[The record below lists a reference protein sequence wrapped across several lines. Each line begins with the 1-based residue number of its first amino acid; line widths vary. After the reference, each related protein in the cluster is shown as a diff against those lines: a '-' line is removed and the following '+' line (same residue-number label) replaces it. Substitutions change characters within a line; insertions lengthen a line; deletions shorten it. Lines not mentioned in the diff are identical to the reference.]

1 MSNIG
6 RHSVLKFKQR
16 WQSQLWLLVLLLALL
31 PAMLLFILTKGI
43 VVSLLLFMVLAT
55 VGSLL
60 YKPLTL
66 GISKVLAYIDA
77 RIHHSEYSAGL
88 VFQPTEELSS
98 LGQIQ
103 RYRTEQKL
111 ANELKALKTPIDFK
125 HFGFLLFGVLVG
137 TLILGVLLNTN
148 DSLFDEE
155 AIQPENEMVIR
166 AVDSAEAKIIPPK
179 IIKQAVTVRYPG
191 YTGIAARTSEKM
203 DIKALEGSQ
212 ITWILTFDQPV
223 DSVFMESQS
232 AQYAMKTNAK
242 TYQRT
247 QQLTTS
253 GFYSFRFVDTLG
265 NAYVSDLHSIETLVD
280 APPQVDILNLDQFT
294 SFEPGDEKNIAFD
307 TQIIDDYGI
316 GAAYIV
322 ATVSR
327 GSGESVKFR
336 EEQIAFNST
345 IAKGSKQQSLSQQL
359 NLDQLK
365 MEPGDELYFYVHA
378 QDLKTPKPNVARSE
392 TYFAVIKDTTAYEYV
407 EAGGMGVDLLPDY
420 FRSQRQLIIDTEKLL
435 KNKPNLSAKEFNST
449 SNELAFDQKSLRL
462 KYGEFMGDEAEG
474 GLAAQTED
482 PGILSD
488 EDADPLAEYSHRHDS
503 SNDHNLVEEE
513 HEHEHEHEGE
523 ETEEED
529 PLEKYVHN
537 HSDPEES
544 TLFAKSLKQKLREAL
559 NIMWDAEL
567 HLRMFEPEK
576 SLPYQNE
583 ALKLIQE
590 IKNSSRIYVHR
601 IGFDP
606 PPIKEDKRLT
616 GELKEVS
623 SVTKQEDLEQG
634 ARIEAIQKAISRIE
648 GLIAFQV
655 KLTPED
661 QQLFED
667 AGNELAALAIE
678 HPGNYLETLQ
688 QLNWIS
694 QNLDTDIKTLKELQN
709 GLLKALPAEEAKPNT
724 QNAKFSKL
732 DAVLVKNL
740 DADE

>member
-1 MSNIG
+1 MSNTG
-6 RHSVLKFKQR
+6 KHSVLKFKQR
-16 WQSQLWLLVLLLALL
+16 WQTQLWLLVLLLALL
-31 PAMLLFILTKGI
+31 PAVLLFILTKGI
-43 VVSLLLFMVLAT
+43 VVSLLLFVILAT
-55 VGSLL
+55 LGFLL
-60 YKPLTL
+60 YKPLAL
-66 GISKVLAYIDA
+66 GIEKVIAYIDA
-77 RIHHSEYSAGL
+77 RMQHSEYSAGL
-88 VFQPTEELSS
+88 AFQPAEELSS

-111 ANELKALKTPIDFK
+111 ANELKALKPPIDFK
-125 HFGFLLFGVLVG
+125 RFSLLLFGVLIATV
-137 TLILGVLLNTN
+137 ILSFVLNAN
-148 DSLFDEE
+148 DSLFEEE
-155 AIQPENEMVIR
+155 AIQPENEILIR

-179 IIKQAVTVRYPG
+179 IIQQSVTVRYPA

-212 ITWILTFDQPV
+212 ITWALTFDQSV

-232 AQYAMKTNAK
+232 AEYAMNRNGE

-247 QQLTTS
+247 QQLNTS

-294 SFEPGDEKNIAFD
+294 SFESGDEKRINFD

-336 EEQIAFNST
+336 EEQIAFNSA

-359 NLDQLK
+359 DLDQLK

-392 TYFAVIKDTTAYEYV
+392 TYFAVIKDTTEYEYV

-420 FRSQRQLIIDTEKLL
+420 FRSQRQLIIDTKKLL
-435 KNKPNLSAKEFNST
+435 KNKPNLSTKEFNST

-482 PGILSD
+482 PGMLSE

-503 SNDHNLVEEE
+503 SNEHNLVDE
-513 HEHEHEHEGE
+513 EHEHEGE

-623 SVTKQEDLEQG
+623 STTKQEDMEQE
-634 ARIEAIQKAISRIE
+634 ARFEAIQKSISRLE
-648 GLIAFQV
+648 ALIVLKA
-655 KLTPED
+655 KPTLED
-661 QQLFED
+661 KELFKE
-667 AGNELAALAIE
+667 AGNQLASLAIE
-678 HPGNYLETLQ
+678 QPGNYLEILQ

-694 QNLDTDIKTLKELQN
+694 QNLDTDVEILKALQN

-724 QNAKFSKL
+724 QNAKYSKL

-740 DADE
+740 DADA

>member
-1 MSNIG
+1 MNNTG
-6 RHSVLKFKQR
+6 KHSVLKFKQR
-16 WQSQLWLLVLLLALL
+16 WQTQLWLLVLLLALL
-31 PAMLLFILTKGI
+31 PAVLLFILTKGI
-43 VVSLLLFMVLAT
+43 VVSIVLFMVL
-55 VGSLL
+55 VLIGFLL
-60 YKPLTL
+60 YKPLAL

-77 RIHHSEYSAGL
+77 RIQYSEYSAGL
-88 VFQPTEELSS
+88 VFQPAEELSS

-111 ANELKALKTPIDFK
+111 ANELKALKPPIDFK
-125 HFGFLLFGVLVG
+125 RFGLLLFGVLAA
-137 TLILGVLLNTN
+137 TLIFSFVLNAN
-148 DSLFDEE
+148 DSLFEEE
-155 AIQPENEMVIR
+155 AIQPENEMLIR
-166 AVDSAEAKIIPPK
+166 AVDSADAKIIPPK
-179 IIKQAVTVRYPG
+179 IIKQAVTVRYPA

-212 ITWILTFDQPV
+212 ITWTLTFDQSV

-232 AQYAMKTNAK
+232 AQYAMKPNGEI
-242 TYQRT
+242 YQRT

-253 GFYSFRFVDTLG
+253 GFYSFHFVDSLG

-280 APPQVDILNLDQFT
+280 APPQVDILNLDQFS
-294 SFEPGDEKNIAFD
+294 SFEPGDEKRIKFD

-316 GAAYIV
+316 GTAYIV

-336 EEQIAFNST
+336 EEQIPFNT
-345 IAKGSKQQSLSQQL
+345 AIAKGSKQQSLSQQL

-378 QDLKTPKPNVARSE
+378 QDFKTPKPNVARSE
-392 TYFAVIKDTTAYEYV
+392 TYFAVIKDTTEYEYV

-420 FRSQRQLIIDTEKLL
+420 FRSQRQLIIDTKKLL

-482 PGILSD
+482 PGVLS
-488 EDADPLAEYSHRHDS
+488 EEEGDPLAEYSHRHDS
-503 SNDHNLVEEE
+503 SNEHNLVDE
-513 HEHEHEHEGE
+513 EHEHEGE

-623 SVTKQEDLEQG
+623 STTKQEDMEQA
-634 ARIEAIQKAISRIE
+634 ARFEAIQKTISRLEALI
-648 GLIAFQV
+648 GLQA
-655 KLTPED
+655 KPTPED
-661 QQLFED
+661 QELFKE
-667 AGNELAALAIE
+667 AGNQLASLAIE
-678 HPGNYLETLQ
+678 QPGNYLETLQ

-694 QNLDTDIKTLKELQN
+694 QNLDTDVETLKELQN
-709 GLLKALPAEEAKPNT
+709 GLLKALPAEEVKPNT
-724 QNAKFSKL
+724 QNAKYSKL

>member
-1 MSNIG
+1 MSNTG
-6 RHSVLKFKQR
+6 KHSVLKFKQR
-16 WQSQLWLLVLLLALL
+16 WQTQLWLLVLLLALL
-31 PAMLLFILTKGI
+31 PAVLLFILTKGI
-43 VVSLLLFMVLAT
+43 VVSIVLFMVL
-55 VGSLL
+55 VLIGFLL
-60 YKPLTL
+60 YKPLAL

-77 RIHHSEYSAGL
+77 RIQYSEYSAGL
-88 VFQPTEELSS
+88 VFQPAEELSS

-111 ANELKALKTPIDFK
+111 TNELKALKPPIDFK
-125 HFGFLLFGVLVG
+125 RFGLLLFGVLVA
-137 TLILGVLLNTN
+137 TLILSFVLNTN
-148 DSLFDEE
+148 DSLFEEE
-155 AIQPENEMVIR
+155 AIQPENEMLIR
-166 AVDSAEAKIIPPK
+166 AVDSAEAKRIPPK

-336 EEQIAFNST
+336 EEQIPFNSA
-345 IAKGSKQQSLSQQL
+345 IAKGSKQHSLSQKL

-378 QDLKTPKPNVARSE
+378 QDLKIPKPNVARSE
-392 TYFAVIKDTTAYEYV
+392 TYFAVIKDTTEYEYV

-420 FRSQRQLIIDTEKLL
+420 FRSQRQLIIDTKKLL
-435 KNKPNLSAKEFNST
+435 KDKPNLSAKEFNST

-482 PGILSD
+482 PGVLS
-488 EDADPLAEYSHRHDS
+488 EEEGDPLAEYSHRHDS
-503 SNDHNLVEEE
+503 SNEHNLVDE
-513 HEHEHEHEGE
+513 EHEHEGE

-544 TLFAKSLKQKLREAL
+544 TLFAKSLKQKLRAAL

-576 SLPYQNE
+576 SLLYQNE
-583 ALKLIQE
+583 ALELIQE

-616 GELKEVS
+616 GELKEVAS
-623 SVTKQEDLEQG
+623 TTKQEDMEQA
-634 ARIEAIQKAISRIE
+634 ARFEAIQKAISRIE
-648 GLIAFQV
+648 ELIALQV

-661 QQLFED
+661 QQLFKE
-667 AGNELAALAIE
+667 AGNQLASLAIE
-678 HPGNYLETLQ
+678 QPGNYLESLQ

-694 QNLDTDIKTLKELQN
+694 QNLDTDIKTFKELQN
-709 GLLKALPAEEAKPNT
+709 GLLKALPAEEVKPIT

>member
-1 MSNIG
+1 MSNTG
-6 RHSVLKFKQR
+6 KHSVLKFKQR
-16 WQSQLWLLVLLLALL
+16 WQTQLWLLVLLLALL
-31 PAMLLFILTKGI
+31 PTMLLFILTKGI

-55 VGSLL
+55 VGFLL
-60 YKPLTL
+60 YKPLAL

-77 RIHHSEYSAGL
+77 RIQHSEYSAGL
-88 VFQPTEELSS
+88 VFQPVEELSS

-111 ANELKALKTPIDFK
+111 SNELKALKTPIDFK
-125 HFGFLLFGVLVG
+125 RFGLLLFGVLVA
-137 TLILGVLLNTN
+137 TVILSVILNTN
-148 DSLFDEE
+148 DSLFEDNT
-155 AIQPENEMVIR
+155 IRPENEMVIR
-166 AVDSAEAKIIPPK
+166 TVDSAEAKIIPPK
-179 IIKQAVTVRYPG
+179 IIKQAVTVRYPA

-203 DIKALEGSQ
+203 DVKALEGSQ
-212 ITWILTFDQPV
+212 ITWTLTFDQSV

-232 AQYAMKTNAK
+232 EQYAMKTNGK
-242 TYQRT
+242 TYERT
-247 QQLTTS
+247 QQLITS

-280 APPQVDILNLDQFT
+280 APPQVNLLNLDQFT
-294 SFEPGDEKNIAFD
+294 SFEPSDEKRIDFD
-307 TQIIDDYGI
+307 THIIDDYGI

-336 EEQIAFNST
+336 EEQIPFNSA
-345 IAKGSKQQSLSQQL
+345 IAKGNKQQSLSQKL

-378 QDLKTPKPNVARSE
+378 QDLRTPKPNVARSE

-420 FRSQRQLIIDTEKLL
+420 FRSQRQLIIDTKKLL
-435 KNKPNLSAKEFNST
+435 KDKPNLSTKEFNST

-482 PGILSD
+482 PGMLSE

-503 SNDHNLVEEE
+503 SNEHNLVEEE
-513 HEHEHEHEGE
+513 HEHERDHEYEGDE
-523 ETEEED
+523 AEEED

-616 GELKEVS
+616 GELKEILS
-623 SVTKQEDLEQG
+623 TTKQEDMKP
-634 ARIEAIQKAISRIE
+634 AAHFEAIQKAI
-648 GLIAFQV
+648 
-655 KLTPED
+655 
-661 QQLFED
+661 
-667 AGNELAALAIE
+667 
-678 HPGNYLETLQ
+678 
-688 QLNWIS
+688 
-694 QNLDTDIKTLKELQN
+694 
-709 GLLKALPAEEAKPNT
+709 
-724 QNAKFSKL
+724 
-732 DAVLVKNL
+732 
-740 DADE
+740 

>member
-1 MSNIG
+1 MSNTG
-6 RHSVLKFKQR
+6 KHSVLKFKQR

-31 PAMLLFILTKGI
+31 PAVLLFVLTKGI
-43 VVSLLLFMVLAT
+43 VVSLLLFVVLAT
-55 VGSLL
+55 VGFLL

-77 RIHHSEYSAGL
+77 RIQHSEYSAGL

-111 ANELKALKTPIDFK
+111 ANDLKALKTPIDFK
-125 HFGFLLFGVLVG
+125 RFGLLL
-137 TLILGVLLNTN
+137 LGVLAATAILSFVLNRN
-148 DSLFDEE
+148 DSLFENDT
-155 AIQPENEMVIR
+155 IKPENEMVIR

-179 IIKQAVTVRYPG
+179 IINQSVTVRYPG
-191 YTGIAARTSEKM
+191 YTGIAARTSEQM

-212 ITWILTFDQPV
+212 ITWTLTFDQSV

-232 AQYAMKTNAK
+232 AQYALKTNGK
-242 TYQRT
+242 TYERT

-280 APPQVDILNLDQFT
+280 APPQVDILKLDQFT

-316 GAAYIV
+316 SAAYIV

-336 EEQIAFNST
+336 EEQIPFNSA

-392 TYFAVIKDTTAYEYV
+392 TYFAVIKDTTEYEYV

-482 PGILSD
+482 PGVLSG

-503 SNDHNLVEEE
+503 SNEYNLVEE
-513 HEHEHEHEGE
+513 EHEHEHEGE

-583 ALKLIQE
+583 ALELIQE

-634 ARIEAIQKAISRIE
+634 ARFEAIQKAISRIE
-648 GLIAFQV
+648 ELIAFQV

-661 QQLFED
+661 QELFKE
-667 AGNELAALAIE
+667 AGNQLAALAIE

-709 GLLKALPAEEAKPNT
+709 GLLKALPTEEVKPNT
-724 QNAKFSKL
+724 LNAKFSKL

>member
-1 MSNIG
+1 MSNTG
-6 RHSVLKFKQR
+6 KHSVLKFKQR
-16 WQSQLWLLVLLLALL
+16 WQTQLWLLVLLLALL
-31 PAMLLFILTKGI
+31 PAVLLFILTKGI
-43 VVSLLLFMVLAT
+43 VVSLLLFLVLALI
-55 VGSLL
+55 GFLL
-60 YKPLTL
+60 YKPLAL

-77 RIHHSEYSAGL
+77 RIQYSEYSAGL
-88 VFQPTEELSS
+88 VFQPAEELSS

-111 ANELKALKTPIDFK
+111 ANELKALKPPIDFK
-125 HFGFLLFGVLVG
+125 GFGLLLFGVLAATV
-137 TLILGVLLNTN
+137 IFSFVLNAN
-148 DSLFDEE
+148 DSHFEEE
-155 AIQPENEMVIR
+155 AIQTENEMLIR
-166 AVDSAEAKIIPPK
+166 AVDSAEAKRIPPK
-179 IIKQAVTVRYPG
+179 IIKQAVTVRYPA

-212 ITWILTFDQPV
+212 ITWTLTFDQSV

-232 AQYAMKTNAK
+232 AQYAMKTNGEV
-242 TYQRT
+242 YQRT

-265 NAYVSDLHSIETLVD
+265 NAYVSYLHSIETLVD

-294 SFEPGDEKNIAFD
+294 SFEPGDDKNIAFD

-336 EEQIAFNST
+336 EEQILFNSA

-359 NLDQLK
+359 DLDQLK

-392 TYFAVIKDTTAYEYV
+392 TYFAVIKDTTEYEYV

-420 FRSQRQLIIDTEKLL
+420 FRSQRQLIIDTKKLL
-435 KNKPNLSAKEFNST
+435 KDKPNLSTKEFNST

-482 PGILSD
+482 PGMLSE

-503 SNDHNLVEEE
+503 SNEHNLVEEE
-513 HEHEHEHEGE
+513 HEHEGE
-523 ETEEED
+523 EAEEED

-623 SVTKQEDLEQG
+623 STTKQEDMEQE
-634 ARIEAIQKAISRIE
+634 ARFEAIQKAISRLEALI
-648 GLIAFQV
+648 GLQA
-655 KLTPED
+655 KPTPED
-661 QQLFED
+661 QELFKE
-667 AGNELAALAIE
+667 AGNQLASLAIDQ
-678 HPGNYLETLQ
+678 PGNYLETLQ

-709 GLLKALPAEEAKPNT
+709 GLLKALPAEEVKPNT
-724 QNAKFSKL
+724 QNAKYSKL

>member
-1 MSNIG
+1 MSNTG
-6 RHSVLKFKQR
+6 KHSVLKFKQR
-16 WQSQLWLLVLLLALL
+16 WQTQLWLLVLLLALL
-31 PAMLLFILTKGI
+31 PAALLFILTKGI
-43 VVSLLLFMVLAT
+43 VVSIVLFMILVLI
-55 VGSLL
+55 GFLL
-60 YKPLTL
+60 YKPLAL

-77 RIHHSEYSAGL
+77 RMQHSEYSAGL
-88 VFQPTEELSS
+88 VFQPAEELSS

-111 ANELKALKTPIDFK
+111 ANELKALKPPIDFK
-125 HFGFLLFGVLVG
+125 RFSLLLFGVLAATV
-137 TLILGVLLNTN
+137 IFSFVLNAN
-148 DSLFDEE
+148 DSLFEEE
-155 AIQPENEMVIR
+155 AIQPENEMLIR

-179 IIKQAVTVRYPG
+179 IIEQSVTLRYPA
-191 YTGIAARTSEKM
+191 YTGIAPRTSEKM

-212 ITWILTFDQPV
+212 ITWTLTFDQSV

-232 AQYAMKTNAK
+232 AQYAMKPNGK
-242 TYQRT
+242 IYHRT

-280 APPQVDILNLDQFT
+280 GPPQVDVLKLDQFT
-294 SFEPGDEKNIAFD
+294 SFEPGDEKRIKFD

-316 GAAYIV
+316 GTAYIV

-336 EEQIAFNST
+336 EEQIPFNSA
-345 IAKGSKQQSLSQQL
+345 IAKGSKQQYLSQQL
-359 NLDQLK
+359 DLDQLK
-365 MEPGDELYFYVHA
+365 MEPGDDLYFYVHA

-392 TYFAVIKDTTAYEYV
+392 TYFAVIKDTTEYEYV

-420 FRSQRQLIIDTEKLL
+420 FRSQRQLIIDTKKLL
-435 KNKPNLSAKEFNST
+435 KDKPNLSTKEFNST

-482 PGILSD
+482 PGMLSE
-488 EDADPLAEYSHRHDS
+488 EDADPLAEYSHRH
-503 SNDHNLVEEE
+503 
-513 HEHEHEHEGE
+513 
-523 ETEEED
+523 EED

-623 SVTKQEDLEQG
+623 STTKQEDIEQA
-634 ARIEAIQKAISRIE
+634 ARFEAIQKSISRLEVLI
-648 GLIAFQV
+648 GLQA
-655 KLTPED
+655 KPTSED
-661 QQLFED
+661 QELFKE
-667 AGNELAALAIE
+667 AGNQLASLAIE
-678 HPGNYLETLQ
+678 QPGNYLETLQ
-688 QLNWIS
+688 QLSWIS

-709 GLLKALPAEEAKPNT
+709 GLLKALPAEEVKPNT
-724 QNAKFSKL
+724 QNAKYSKL

-740 DADE
+740 DADG

>member
-1 MSNIG
+1 MSNTG
-6 RHSVLKFKQR
+6 KHSVLKFKQR
-16 WQSQLWLLVLLLALL
+16 WQTQLWLLVLLLALL
-31 PAMLLFILTKGI
+31 PAVLLFILTKGI
-43 VVSLLLFMVLAT
+43 VVSIVLFMVL
-55 VGSLL
+55 VLIGFLL
-60 YKPLTL
+60 YKPLAL

-77 RIHHSEYSAGL
+77 RIQYSEYSAGL

-111 ANELKALKTPIDFK
+111 ANELKALKPPIDFK
-125 HFGFLLFGVLVG
+125 GFGLLLFGVLAATV
-137 TLILGVLLNTN
+137 IFSFVLNAN
-148 DSLFDEE
+148 DSLFEEE
-155 AIQPENEMVIR
+155 AIQPENEMLIR
-166 AVDSAEAKIIPPK
+166 AVDSAEAKRIPPK
-179 IIKQAVTVRYPG
+179 IIKQAVTVRYPA

-212 ITWILTFDQPV
+212 ITWTLTFDQSV

-232 AQYAMKTNAK
+232 AQYVMKRNGE
-242 TYQRT
+242 TYERT

-253 GFYSFRFVDTLG
+253 GFYSFRFVDSLG

-280 APPQVDILNLDQFT
+280 APPQVDILNLDQFS
-294 SFEPGDEKNIAFD
+294 SFEPGDEKRIEFD

-336 EEQIAFNST
+336 EEQIAFNSA
-345 IAKGSKQQSLSQQL
+345 IAKGSKEQSLSQQL

-392 TYFAVIKDTTAYEYV
+392 TYFAVIKDTTEYEYV

-420 FRSQRQLIIDTEKLL
+420 FRSQRQLIIDTKKLL
-435 KNKPNLSAKEFNST
+435 KDKPNLSAKEFNST

-482 PGILSD
+482 PGVLS
-488 EDADPLAEYSHRHDS
+488 EEEGDPLAEYSHRHDS
-503 SNDHNLVEEE
+503 SNEHNLVDE
-513 HEHEHEHEGE
+513 EHEHEGE

-567 HLRMFEPEK
+567 HLRMFEPKK

-623 SVTKQEDLEQG
+623 STTKQEDMEQEV
-634 ARIEAIQKAISRIE
+634 RFEAIQKAISRLE
-648 GLIAFQV
+648 ALIVLKA
-655 KLTPED
+655 KPTPED
-661 QQLFED
+661 QELFKE
-667 AGNELAALAIE
+667 AGNQLASLAIE
-678 HPGNYLETLQ
+678 QPGNYLETLQ

-694 QNLDTDIKTLKELQN
+694 QNLDTDVETLKELQN
-709 GLLKALPAEEAKPNT
+709 GLLKALPAEEVKPNT
-724 QNAKFSKL
+724 QHAKYSKL

>member
-1 MSNIG
+1 MSNTG
-6 RHSVLKFKQR
+6 KHSVLKFKQR

-43 VVSLLLFMVLAT
+43 VVSIVLFMILVLI
-55 VGSLL
+55 GFLL
-60 YKPLTL
+60 YKPLAL
-66 GISKVLAYIDA
+66 RFSKVIAYIDA
-77 RIHHSEYSAGL
+77 RMQHSEYSAGL
-88 VFQPTEELSS
+88 VFQPAEELSS

-111 ANELKALKTPIDFK
+111 ANELKALKPPIDFK
-125 HFGFLLFGVLVG
+125 GFGLLLFVVLVA
-137 TLILGVLLNTN
+137 TVILSFVLNAN
-148 DSLFDEE
+148 DSLFEE
-155 AIQPENEMVIR
+155 ETIQPENEMLIR
-166 AVDSAEAKIIPPK
+166 AVDSARAKRIPPK
-179 IIKQAVTVRYPG
+179 ITQQAVTVLYPA

-203 DIKALEGSQ
+203 DVKALEGSQ
-212 ITWILTFDQPV
+212 ITWTLTFDQSV

-232 AQYAMKTNAK
+232 AQYAMKRNGE
-242 TYQRT
+242 TYERT

-280 APPQVDILNLDQFT
+280 APPQVDVLKLDQFT
-294 SFEPGDEKNIAFD
+294 SFEPGDEKRINFD
-307 TQIIDDYGI
+307 VQIIDDYGI

-336 EEQIAFNST
+336 EEQIPFNSA

-359 NLDQLK
+359 DLDQLK

-392 TYFAVIKDTTAYEYV
+392 TYFAVIKDTTEYEYV

-420 FRSQRQLIIDTEKLL
+420 FRSQRQLIIDTKKLL
-435 KNKPNLSAKEFNST
+435 NDKPNLSTKEFNST

-482 PGILSD
+482 PGMLSE

-503 SNDHNLVEEE
+503 SNEHNLVEE
-513 HEHEHEHEGE
+513 EHEHEGE

-623 SVTKQEDLEQG
+623 STTKQEDMEQA
-634 ARIEAIQKAISRIE
+634 ARFEAIQKSISRLE
-648 GLIAFQV
+648 ALIAL
-655 KLTPED
+655 KAKPTPAD
-661 QQLFED
+661 QELFKE
-667 AGNELAALAIE
+667 AGNQLASLAIE
-678 HPGNYLETLQ
+678 QPGNYLETLQ

-694 QNLDTDIKTLKELQN
+694 QNLDTDVETLKELQN
-709 GLLKALPAEEAKPNT
+709 GLLKALPAEEVKPNT
-724 QNAKFSKL
+724 QNAKYSKL
-732 DAVLVKNL
+732 DAVLVKKL

>member
-1 MSNIG
+1 MSNTG
-6 RHSVLKFKQR
+6 KHSVLKFKQR

-31 PAMLLFILTKGI
+31 PAALLFILTKGI
-43 VVSLLLFMVLAT
+43 VVSIVLFMILVLI
-55 VGSLL
+55 GFLL
-60 YKPLTL
+60 YKPLAL
-66 GISKVLAYIDA
+66 GIAKVIAYIDA
-77 RIHHSEYSAGL
+77 RMQHSEYSAGL
-88 VFQPTEELSS
+88 VFQPAEELSS

-111 ANELKALKTPIDFK
+111 ANELKALKPPIDLK
-125 HFGFLLFGVLVG
+125 GFGLLLFGVLAATV
-137 TLILGVLLNTN
+137 IFSFVLNAN
-148 DSLFDEE
+148 DSLFEE
-155 AIQPENEMVIR
+155 EVIQPENEILIR

-179 IIKQAVTVRYPG
+179 IIKQSVTVRYPA

-212 ITWILTFDQPV
+212 ITWTLIFDQSV

-232 AQYAMKTNAK
+232 AQYAMKRSGE

-247 QQLTTS
+247 QQLNTS

-294 SFEPGDEKNIAFD
+294 SFELGDKKQIEFD

-336 EEQIAFNST
+336 EEQIAFNSA
-345 IAKGSKQQSLSQQL
+345 IAKGSKQQSLAQQL
-359 NLDQLK
+359 DLDQLK

-392 TYFAVIKDTTAYEYV
+392 TYFAVIKDTTEYEYV

-420 FRSQRQLIIDTEKLL
+420 FRSQRQLIIDTKKLL
-435 KNKPNLSAKEFNST
+435 KNKPNLSTKEFNST

-482 PGILSD
+482 PGMLSE

-503 SNDHNLVEEE
+503 SNEHNLVDE
-513 HEHEHEHEGE
+513 EHEHEGE

-623 SVTKQEDLEQG
+623 STTKQEDMEQE
-634 ARIEAIQKAISRIE
+634 ARFEAIQKSISRLE
-648 GLIAFQV
+648 ALIVLKA
-655 KLTPED
+655 KPTLED
-661 QQLFED
+661 KELFKE
-667 AGNELAALAIE
+667 AGNQLASLAIE
-678 HPGNYLETLQ
+678 QPGNYLEILQ

-694 QNLDTDIKTLKELQN
+694 QNLDTDVEILKALQN

-724 QNAKFSKL
+724 QNAKYSKL

-740 DADE
+740 DADA

>member
-1 MSNIG
+1 MSNPG
-6 RHSVLKFKQR
+6 KHSVMRFKQR

-31 PAMLLFILTKGI
+31 PAVLLFVLTKGI
-43 VVSLLLFMVLAT
+43 VASLLLFVVLAT
-55 VGSLL
+55 VGFLL

-66 GISKVLAYIDA
+66 GISKVIAYIDGN
-77 RIHHSEYSAGL
+77 IHHSEYSVGL

-111 ANELKALKTPIDFK
+111 ANELKALKPPIDFK
-125 HFGFLLFGVLVG
+125 RFGLLLFGVLVA
-137 TLILGVLLNTN
+137 TFVLSFVLNWN
-148 DSLFDEE
+148 DSLFEDNI
-155 AIQPENEMVIR
+155 IQLENEMVIR

-179 IIKQAVTVRYPG
+179 IIKQAVTVRYPS
-191 YTGIAARTSEKM
+191 YTGIAARTSEQM

-212 ITWILTFDQPV
+212 IIWTLTFDQSV

-232 AQYAMKTNAK
+232 AQYAMKTNGK

-294 SFEPGDEKNIAFD
+294 SFEPSGEKRIAFD
-307 TQIIDDYGI
+307 IQIIDDYGI

-435 KNKPNLSAKEFNST
+435 KNKPNLSTKEFNST

-482 PGILSD
+482 LGIISE

-503 SNDHNLVEEE
+503 SNEHNLVEE
-513 HEHEHEHEGE
+513 EHEHEHEGE

-544 TLFAKSLKQKLREAL
+544 TLFAKSLKQKLREGL

-616 GELKEVS
+616 GELKEVAS
-623 SVTKQEDLEQG
+623 TTKQEDLEQG
-634 ARIEAIQKAISRIE
+634 ARFEAIQKAISRIE
-648 GLIAFQV
+648 ELIAFQV

-678 HPGNYLETLQ
+678 QPGNYLETLQ

>member
-1 MSNIG
+1 MSNTG
-6 RHSVLKFKQR
+6 KHSVLKFKQR

-43 VVSLLLFMVLAT
+43 VVSLLLFVVLAT
-55 VGSLL
+55 VGFLL

-66 GISKVLAYIDA
+66 GISKVIAYIDGN
-77 RIHHSEYSAGL
+77 IHHSEYSAGL

-103 RYRTEQKL
+103 RYRTVQKL
-111 ANELKALKTPIDFK
+111 ANELKALKPPIDFK
-125 HFGFLLFGVLVG
+125 RFGLLLFGVLVA
-137 TLILGVLLNTN
+137 TVILSVILNTN
-148 DSLFDEE
+148 DSLFEDNT
-155 AIQPENEMVIR
+155 IRPENEMVIH

-179 IIKQAVTVRYPG
+179 IINQSVTVRYPG
-191 YTGIAARTSEKM
+191 YTGIGARTSEQM

-212 ITWILTFDQPV
+212 ITWTLTFDQSV

-232 AQYAMKTNAK
+232 MQYAMKTNGK

-280 APPQVDILNLDQFT
+280 APPQVDLLNLDQFT

-336 EEQIAFNST
+336 EEQIPFNSA

-359 NLDQLK
+359 DLDQLK

-392 TYFAVIKDTTAYEYV
+392 TYFAVIKDTTEYEYV

-420 FRSQRQLIIDTEKLL
+420 FRSQRQLIIDTKKLL
-435 KNKPNLSAKEFNST
+435 KNKPNLSTKEFNST

-482 PGILSD
+482 PGILS
-488 EDADPLAEYSHRHDS
+488 EENADPLAEYSHRHDS
-503 SNDHNLVEEE
+503 SNEHNLVEE
-513 HEHEHEHEGE
+513 EHEHEHEGE

-544 TLFAKSLKQKLREAL
+544 TLFAKSLKQKLRAAL

-583 ALKLIQE
+583 ALELIQE

-616 GELKEVS
+616 GELKEVAS
-623 SVTKQEDLEQG
+623 TTKQEDMEQA
-634 ARIEAIQKAISRIE
+634 ARFEAIQKAISRIE
-648 GLIAFQV
+648 ELMELQV

>member
-1 MSNIG
+1 MTNTG
-6 RHSVLKFKQR
+6 KHSVLKFKQR

-43 VVSLLLFMVLAT
+43 VVSIVLFMILVLI
-55 VGSLL
+55 GFLL

-77 RIHHSEYSAGL
+77 RIQHSEYSAGL
-88 VFQPTEELSS
+88 VFQPVEELSS

-111 ANELKALKTPIDFK
+111 ANELKTLKPPIDFK
-125 HFGFLLFGVLVG
+125 RFILLLFGVLVG
-137 TLILGVLLNTN
+137 TVILSFVLNTDN
-148 DSLFDEE
+148 SLFEEE
-155 AIQPENEMVIR
+155 AIQPENEMLIR
-166 AVDSAEAKIIPPK
+166 TVDSAEAKIIPPK
-179 IIKQAVTVRYPG
+179 IIKQAVTVRYPA
-191 YTGIAARTSEKM
+191 YTGITARTSEKM
-203 DIKALEGSQ
+203 DVKALEGSQ
-212 ITWILTFDQPV
+212 ITWTLTFDQSV

-232 AQYAMKTNAK
+232 AQYAMKRNGEG
-242 TYQRT
+242 YQRT

-280 APPQVDILNLDQFT
+280 APPQVDVLKLDQFT
-294 SFEPGDEKNIAFD
+294 SFEPGDEKRIKFD

-316 GAAYIV
+316 GTAYIV

-336 EEQIAFNST
+336 EEQIAFNSA

-359 NLDQLK
+359 DLDQLK

-392 TYFAVIKDTTAYEYV
+392 TYFAVIKDTTEYEYV

-420 FRSQRQLIIDTEKLL
+420 FRSQRQLIIDTKKLL
-435 KNKPNLSAKEFNST
+435 KDKPNLSTKEFNST

-482 PGILSD
+482 PGMLSE

-503 SNDHNLVEEE
+503 SNEHNLVEE
-513 HEHEHEHEGE
+513 EHEHEGE

-623 SVTKQEDLEQG
+623 STTKQEDLEQE
-634 ARIEAIQKAISRIE
+634 ARFEAIQKSISRLEALI
-648 GLIAFQV
+648 GLQA
-655 KLTPED
+655 KPTPKD
-661 QQLFED
+661 QELFKE
-667 AGNELAALAIE
+667 AGNQLASLAIE
-678 HPGNYLETLQ
+678 QPGNYLETLQ

-694 QNLDTDIKTLKELQN
+694 QNLDTDVETLKELQN
-709 GLLKALPAEEAKPNT
+709 GLLKALPAEEVKPNT
-724 QNAKFSKL
+724 QNAKYSKL

-740 DADE
+740 DTDE